1 MPVRSASFLS
11 ASWRDSPIRISLSV
25 SANSSAS
32 GPAMCSVSFE
42 IAPSKPIPA
51 STLTAIR
58 SSASGSSAR
67 IRSLR

>member
-1 MPVRSASFLS
+1 MLVRAESFLS
-11 ASWRDSPIRISLSV
+11 ASWRVSPIRISLNV

-32 GPAMCSVSFE
+32 GPDMCSVSFE

-51 STLTAIR
+51 STLTAMR

-67 IRSLR
+67 MRSLR